1 MIARRYFL
9 ILCAAL
15 LVSACSSAVQN
26 GALTGAEGGFS
37 SGEISV
43 STRGSG
49 PDVILIH
56 GLAGHVDVWAPAAAA
71 LADRYRLHLVQIHG
85 FGGVPRSSTDSLV
98 ARAVAREVARYIRE
112 VRLTRP
118 SVVGH
123 SMGGT
128 IALMVAADHPALTE
142 RIMVV
147 DMLPFMGAMF
157 EQPDASPEALRP
169 MAEQMRAQLL
179 HTDML
184 DQLVGTMTRS
194 EANRQK
200 LLQYAKASDRP
211 TVAQAM
217 HEIILTDMRP
227 QLPRLTIP
235 LTVLYVQPTNVRLS
249 PRQFDHVMKQTWGS
263 APNANLVRIE
273 DSAHYI
279 QLDQPARFVAAVDE
293 FMRR

>member
-9 ILCAAL
+9 MLCAAL
-15 LVSACSSAVQN
+15 LASACSSAVQT
-26 GALTGAEGGFS
+26 GARTGAERGFRS
-37 SGEISV
+37 DEITV
-43 STRGSG
+43 VTRGSG
-49 PDVILIH
+49 ADVILIH
-56 GLAGHVDVWAPAAAA
+56 GLAGHVDVWAPAAEA
-71 LADRYRLHLVQIHG
+71 LDDRYRLHLVQIHG

-112 VRLTRP
+112 AGLTSP

-179 HTDML
+179 NTDML
-184 DQLVGTMTRS
+184 DQLVGTMARS

-200 LLQYAKASDRP
+200 LLQHAKASDRP

-217 HEIILTDMRP
+217 HELIVTDMRP
-227 QLPRLTIP
+227 QLPRVSVP

-249 PRQFDHVMKQTWGS
+249 PQQFDNVMKQLYGS